1 MVRRG
6 KAGSLKPEKEK
17 KRNGQRIFP
26 VVFTKRS
33 QEETGTGSG
42 SERSLS

>member
-6 KAGSLKPEKEK
+6 KAGSLKEK

-26 VVFTKRS
+26 VVLAKRS
-33 QEETGTGSG
+33 REKTGTGSG